1 MVYNTKKQ
9 KTNIMRF
16 RKRLKVFPGFYLN
29 LSKSGI
35 SSTLGVNGASIN
47 FSKKGTYLNT
57 GIPGTGIY
65 DRQRIGGEQNS
76 SNSFSNNP
84 NNFENQIVNNQEIL
98 VGEIKS
104 DEIDKLTSTS
114 LIELKE
120 TLLEVY
126 NDRIELKEEIETIKK
141 QIKSAKTNFIVARI
155 FIIGF
160 VMKSFKDSINDKE
173 EYLIDIENQL
183 RESYINIDIN
193 FDKEYEG
200 KYIDT
205 LNSYKSLLTS
215 EIIWDITSSVQ
226 QDMKATRSAASSVI
240 TRKPVKFK
248 FDNIDI
254 IKSTYSAFHIEN
266 KNGGDLYIY
275 PAFVIV
281 SNNKKEFG
289 LIDIKEFEMKFSQQQ
304 FIEQEKIPSDTKII
318 DKTWAKVNKNGS
330 PDKRFVGNYE
340 IPIVSYGKIDF
351 TSKSGLNETYAFS
364 NYEKSKEF
372 VDVFFEYQKSL

>member
-1 MVYNTKKQ
+1 
-9 KTNIMRF
+9 MRF

-126 NDRIELKEEIETIKK
+126 NDHIELKEEIETIKK

>member
-1 MVYNTKKQ
+1 
-9 KTNIMRF
+9 MRF

-29 LSKSGI
+29 FSKSGI
-35 SSTLGVNGASIN
+35 SSTLGVNGASVN

-76 SNSFSNNP
+76 SNAFVNKP
-84 NNFENQIVNNQEIL
+84 NNFENQIANHQEIL

-104 DEIDKLTSTS
+104 ADTNNLTSTS
-114 LIELKE
+114 WIELKE
-120 TLLEVY
+120 TLHEVY
-126 NDRIELKEEIETIKK
+126 NDRIELTVEIEQTKK
-141 QIKSAKTNFIVARI
+141 QIKSAKTNYTIARI
-155 FIIGF
+155 FIVGF
-160 VMKSFKDSINDKE
+160 VIKSFKNKINDKE

-183 RESYINIDIN
+183 SESYVNIDIH
-193 FDKEYEG
+193 FDKEFEE
-200 KYIDT
+200 KYIT
-205 LNSYKSLLTS
+205 SLNSYKSLLTS

-254 IKSTYSAFHIEN
+254 IKSTYSAFHFEN

-281 SNNKKEFG
+281 SNNKNEFA
-289 LIDIKEFEMKFSQQQ
+289 LIDLKEFEIKFSQQQ

-340 IPIVSYGKIDF
+340 IPIVSYGEIDIK
-351 TSKSGLNETYAFS
+351 SKSGLNETYAFS
-364 NYEKSKEF
+364 NYEKSEEF
-372 VDVFFEYQKSL
+372 VNTFIEYQKSL

>member
-1 MVYNTKKQ
+1 
-9 KTNIMRF
+9 MRF

-65 DRQRIGGEQNS
+65 NRQRIDGKESQSTNS
-76 SNSFSNNP
+76 LYEDLNNI
-84 NNFENQIVNNQEIL
+84 ENQINGQDIL

-104 DEIDKLTSTS
+104 DEINKLTSTS
-114 LIELKE
+114 LIEFKE

-126 NDRIELKEEIETIKK
+126 NDRIELAEEITTTKK
-141 QIKSAKTNFIVARI
+141 QIKRAKTNFIIARI

-160 VMKSFKDSINDKE
+160 VLKSFKEKIHDQE
-173 EYLIDIENQL
+173 EYLTDIENQL
-183 RESYINIDIN
+183 KESYVNIDIDL
-193 FDKEYEG
+193 DKEFDE
-200 KYIDT
+200 KYINT
-205 LNSYKSLLTS
+205 INSYKTLLTS
-215 EIIWDITSSVQ
+215 EITWDITSSVQ
-226 QDMKATRSAASSVI
+226 QDTKATRSAATSVI
-240 TRKPVKFK
+240 TRQPVKFK

-254 IKSTYSAFHIEN
+254 IKSKYSAFHIEN
-266 KNGGDLYIY
+266 KNGGDIYIY
-275 PAFVIV
+275 PAFVIIL
-281 SNNKKEFG
+281 NNKNEFA
-289 LIDIKEFEMKFSQQQ
+289 LINIKEFEMKFSQQQ
-304 FIEQEKIPSDTKII
+304 FLEEESIPTDTKII
-318 DKTWAKVNKNGS
+318 NKTWAKVNKNGS

-340 IPIVSYGKIDF
+340 IPIVSYGKIDI

-372 VDVFFEYQKSL
+372 VNVFEEYQKSI

>member
-1 MVYNTKKQ
+1 
-9 KTNIMRF
+9 MRF

-65 DRQRIGGEQNS
+65 DRKRIDGRKS
-76 SNSFSNNP
+76 SSTNSFSENI
-84 NNFENQIVNNQEIL
+84 NNFENQTVNNQEIL
-98 VGEIKS
+98 VNEIKS
-104 DEIDKLTSTS
+104 DEINKLTSTS
-114 LIELKE
+114 LIEFKE

-126 NDRIELKEEIETIKK
+126 NDRIELIQEIEITKK
-141 QIKSAKTNFIVARI
+141 QIKSAKSNFIISRI
-155 FIIGF
+155 FIVGF
-160 VMKSFKDSINDKE
+160 VIKSFKEKIIDKE
-173 EYLIDIENQL
+173 EYLCDIENQL
-183 RESYINIDIN
+183 KESYVNIDVD
-193 FDKEYEG
+193 FDKEFEE
-200 KYIDT
+200 KYINT
-205 LNSYKSLLTS
+205 LNSYKTLLTT
-215 EIIWDITSSVQ
+215 EITWDITSSVE

-254 IKSTYSAFHIEN
+254 IKSKYSAFHIEN

-275 PAFVIV
+275 PAFVII
-281 SNNKKEFG
+281 SNNKKEFA

-340 IPIVSYGKIDF
+340 IPIVSYGRIEIK
-351 TSKSGLNETYAFS
+351 SKSGLNETYAFS

-372 VDVFFEYQKSL
+372 VDVFVEYQKAL